1 MAQNNDPKTVKK
13 VPIRRCSGCGERF
26 PKSELL
32 RVLRTPEG
40 EIVVDFVGK
49 RSGRGAYLCKKAEC
63 FKRAQKSRRIAT
75 ALECVISEEIYQ
87 TLLEEIERGQND
99 N

>member
-1 MAQNNDPKTVKK
+1 MAQINEMPVAKQ

-26 PKSELL
+26 PKSELV

-49 RSGRGAYLCKKAEC
+49 RSGRGAYLCKNAEC
-63 FKRAQKSRRIAT
+63 LKRAQKSRRISV
-75 ALECVISEEIYQ
+75 ALECPISDEIYA
-87 TLLEEIERGQND
+87 TIREEIERAVK
-99 N
+99 

>member
-1 MAQNNDPKTVKK
+1 MAQNNDPKPVKK

-87 TLLEEIERGQND
+87 TLLEEIERGQNE

>member
-1 MAQNNDPKTVKK
+1 MAQKNEITAKK
-13 VPIRRCSGCGERF
+13 QVPIRRCSGCGERF

-49 RSGRGAYLCKKAEC
+49 RSGRGAYLCKNAEC
-63 FKRAQKSRRIAT
+63 FKRAQKSRRIST
-75 ALECVISEEIYQ
+75 SLDCPISDEIDTMLMEEIA
-87 TLLEEIERGQND
+87 RGCN
-99 N
+99 

>member
-1 MAQNNDPKTVKK
+1 MAQINEMPVAKQ

-26 PKSELL
+26 PKSELV

-49 RSGRGAYLCKKAEC
+49 RSGRGAYLCKNAEC

-75 ALECVISEEIYQ
+75 ALECQISEEIYN
-87 TLLEEIERGQND
+87 TLLEEITRGQS
-99 N
+99 

>member
-1 MAQNNDPKTVKK
+1 MAQTNETRVEKK

-26 PKSELL
+26 PKGELL

-63 FKRAQKSRRIAT
+63 FKRAQKSRRIST
-75 ALECVISEEIYQ
+75 ALECPISDEIYE
-87 TLLEEIERGQND
+87 TLLEEIKRGNKE

>member
-1 MAQNNDPKTVKK
+1 MAQKNDSKVEKK

-49 RSGRGAYLCKKAEC
+49 SSGRGAYLCKKAEC

-75 ALECVISEEIYQ
+75 ALECQISEEIYN
-87 TLLEEIERGQND
+87 TLLEEIARGQNE

>member
-1 MAQNNDPKTVKK
+1 MASAKGSKAEKK
-13 VPIRRCSGCGERF
+13 VPIRRCSGCAEHF
-26 PKSELL
+26 PKSERL

-49 RSGRGAYLCKKAEC
+49 RSGRGAYLCKNVEC

-75 ALECVISEEIYQ
+75 ALECQISDEIYN
-87 TLLEEIERGQND
+87 TLLEEIARGQNE

>member
-1 MAQNNDPKTVKK
+1 MAGMNDKRVEKK

-26 PKSELL
+26 PKSDML

-49 RSGRGAYLCKKAEC
+49 RSGRGAYLCKNVEC

-75 ALECVISEEIYQ
+75 ALECQISDEIYER
-87 TLLEEIERGQND
+87 LLQEIKADE
-99 N
+99 

>member
-1 MAQNNDPKTVKK
+1 MAQNHEMQEAKK

-26 PKSELL
+26 PKSELV

-49 RSGRGAYLCKKAEC
+49 RSGRGAYLCKNAEC
-63 FKRAQKSRRIAT
+63 LKRAQKSRRISA
-75 ALECVISEEIYQ
+75 ALECHVSDEIYAAIR
-87 TLLEEIERGQND
+87 EEIERAD
-99 N
+99 K

>member
-1 MAQNNDPKTVKK
+1 MAQKSDIKVEKK
-13 VPIRRCSGCGERF
+13 VPIRRCSGCGEHF

-49 RSGRGAYLCKKAEC
+49 RSGRGAYLCKSAEC

-75 ALECVISEEIYQ
+75 ALECQISEGIYN
-87 TLLEEIERGQND
+87 TLLEEISRGQK
-99 N
+99 